1 MFVVGEV
8 SARLTSFTPA
18 FPTAKTDRGVFI
30 SKHAVAMEMLRIF
43 LPFMI

>member
-1 MFVVGEV
+1 MSAAEEV
-8 SARLTSFTPA
+8 SVNLTSFAPV